1 MPMQIKDLFVRDL
14 FRAINGVV
22 KADQQD
28 EAIVWQE
35 LDEYVVTRELDK
47 HFRRFFDVYLS
58 AMDNPHDPVIASRM
72 GVWVS
77 GFFGSGK
84 SHFIKILSYLLK
96 NQRAFNQD
104 TSQHKD
110 AIEFFKEKI
119 TDSMLLSD
127 MKRSATGKTD
137 VILFNIDSKADNKD
151 GKDAI
156 LSVFVR
162 VFNEMQGFSGDAP
175 HIAWIER
182 YLKEKDLLGKFC
194 DSFKRISGD
203 DWAGA
208 RDAYLLMRDEI
219 IQAISETLGK
229 TGESAVKWFD
239 EAESKFKMNIEGFA
253 GLIKEYLDSRGPDH
267 RIVFLVDEAG
277 QFIGTDT
284 HLMLNLQTITEDL
297 GRICNGRA
305 WVIVTA
311 QEDIDAILKDVR
323 GSKAN
328 DFSKIQGRFFTRLS
342 LSSANTD
349 EVIQTRLLE
358 KKDDARSELKGIY
371 EQKGDILKNQL
382 SFSNNGATLKTFRD
396 ADDFVAN
403 YPFAPYHFQLLQKV
417 FESIR
422 KAGATGK
429 HLAMGERSML
439 DAFQSA
445 AISISMQNTG
455 GLIPFYEFY
464 PAIESFL
471 DTVIRRTI
479 EQARL
484 NTSLE
489 PFDVKL
495 LCILFLIR
503 YVEIMKS
510 NVSNL
515 VTLCISEVD
524 TDRLAL
530 KGAVEEALQ
539 RLEKETLISRN
550 GDRYFY
556 LTDEEQVVSR
566 EIRNTDT
573 SGSEELKILSD
584 LVYQDVLKDD
594 SKCRYQLNKKDYG
607 FNRICDGQPNGRVD
621 DELSVEMVTPFNDS
635 YPDFVPQKCILQ
647 SSGRSLIKLP
657 ENKDFGREFQLYV
670 RTNKYIRLKST
681 AAAPETLK
689 TILNNRAE
697 ENRERK
703 NRLIASLESMILEG
717 DYFVDGQ
724 SFQQKATTPRVALS
738 NTVTNLIQNLY
749 TKLGYIDT
757 PNEEPQKE
765 IRALLT
771 AYDIGQYT
779 LKFDVTESNSQ
790 ALKEMK
796 EFVDLSMVK
805 NQTIFLNELV
815 DRFSKRP
822 YGWHEFEVVLLVT
835 RLFLAGEV
843 LLMLDGAAVLPKDA
857 IEALIKSV
865 RWKQVKIIKKKA
877 VDTRDLEISRK
888 LGQALFGQIG
898 PETQDSL
905 NAFLRDRLTDWAN
918 MLSGYQ
924 SLADT
929 NNYPGKREIE
939 DGCILVGKLLA
950 IADSFEFLQ
959 AFNTKKG
966 ELSDL
971 SNDVHDLKDFYTNQ
985 RATWD
990 KLREAM
996 TAFSPNRQELEKD
1009 PSAKEALT
1017 RMGQILSA
1025 QSPYKMIKEIEGLI
1039 VTVKTV
1045 NAAMLVKRKE
1055 DHTLSIDNKIEM
1067 VMDAL
1072 QQYKAEPDLRNK
1084 ALKPLQDIKKHI
1096 QDEESIPG
1104 IFYQGSMAEDEL
1116 EKSLDTIETTMK
1128 QKEDKKTPPKPVRY
1142 IQPAKVTVK
1151 NYLETEED
1159 VKEFIEALRKEL
1171 EAALQEH
1178 VRIRIQ

>member
-1 MPMQIKDLFVRDL
+1 MQIKDLFVRDL
-14 FRAINGVV
+14 FRPINGVV
-22 KADQQD
+22 KADQHD

-58 AMDNPHDPVIASRM
+58 AMDSPQDPVIASRM

-96 NQRAFNQD
+96 NQRAFNKT
-104 TSQHKD
+104 TSQYKNTM
-110 AIEFFKEKI
+110 EFFKDKI

-127 MKRSATGKTD
+127 MKRVATGKTD

-175 HIAWIER
+175 HIAWVER
-182 YLKEKDLLGKFC
+182 YLKEKDLLDTFC
-194 DSFKRISGD
+194 DSFKRISGS
-203 DWAGA
+203 DWTHE

-219 IQAISETLGK
+219 IKAISETLGK
-229 TGESAVKWFD
+229 TEESAAKWFD
-239 EAESKFKMNIEGFA
+239 EAEEKFKMNIEGFA
-253 GLIKEYLDSRGPDH
+253 GLVKEYLDSRGPDH

-305 WVIVTA
+305 WIIVTA
-311 QEDIDAILKDVR
+311 QEDIDTILKGEVR

-349 EVIQTRLLE
+349 EVIQARLLD
-358 KKDDARSELKGIY
+358 KKADARSELKVIY

-396 ADDFVAN
+396 ADDFAVN

-445 AISISMQNTG
+445 AMSISGQNTG
-455 GLIPFYEFY
+455 GLVPFYEFY

-471 DTVIRRTI
+471 DTVVRRTI
-479 EQARL
+479 DQAKE
-484 NTSLE
+484 NAGLE

-503 YVEIMKS
+503 YVQIIKS
-510 NVSNL
+510 NVTNL

-524 TDRLAL
+524 ADRLAL
-530 KGAVEEALQ
+530 KKAVEEGLQ

-550 GDRYFY
+550 GDLYFY
-556 LTDEEQVVSR
+556 LTDEEQLVSR

-573 SGSEELKILSD
+573 SGSEELKVLSE
-584 LVYQDVLKDD
+584 LIFQDVLKDD

-621 DELSVEMVTPFNDS
+621 DELSVEIVTPFNDN
-635 YPDFVPQKCILQ
+635 YPDFVPQKCILYSAGQ
-647 SSGRSLIKLP
+647 ILIKLP
-657 ENKDFGREFQLYV
+657 ENNDFAREFQTYV

-689 TILNNRAE
+689 TILNNRAD

-703 NRLIASLESMILEG
+703 IRLIVSLENMILEG

-724 SFQQKATTPRVALS
+724 SFQQKATTPRVALN
-738 NTVTNLIQNLY
+738 NTVTYLIQNLY
-749 TKLGYIDT
+749 TKLGYINA

-765 IRALLT
+765 IRALLSS
-771 AYDIGQYT
+771 YDIGQYV

-805 NQTIFLNELV
+805 NQTIYLNELV

-822 YGWHEFEVVLLVT
+822 YGWHEFEIVLLVT
-835 RLFLAGEV
+835 RLFLAGEI
-843 LLMLDGAAVLPKDA
+843 LLMLDGAAVLPRDA
-857 IEALIKSV
+857 IEALTKSV
-865 RWKQVKIIKKKA
+865 RWKQAKIIKKKA
-877 VDTRDLEISRK
+877 VDTRDLETSRK
-888 LGQALFGQIG
+888 LGQELFGQIG
-898 PETQDSL
+898 PDTQDSL
-905 NAFLRDRLTDWAN
+905 NAFLRDRLNDWAK
-918 MLSGYQ
+918 MLSSYR

-929 NNYPGKREIE
+929 GYYPGKKEIE
-939 DGCILVGKLLA
+939 DGCTLVGKLLA
-950 IADSFEFLQ
+950 IADGYEFFQ
-959 AFNTKKG
+959 AFNAKKG

-971 SNDVHDLKDFYTNQ
+971 ANDAHDLKDFYTNQ
-985 RATWD
+985 RTTWD
-990 KLREAM
+990 KLREAL
-996 TAFSPNRQELEKD
+996 TIFGPNRQELEKD
-1009 PSAKEALT
+1009 PAAGDALA
-1017 RMGQILSA
+1017 RMGIIASA
-1025 QSPYKMIKEIEGLI
+1025 QSPYRMIKEIEGLI
-1039 VTVKTV
+1039 TTVQAV
-1045 NAAMLVKRKE
+1045 NEAVLVKRKE
-1055 DHTLSIDNKIEM
+1055 DYALAVDVKIARVKETLT
-1067 VMDAL
+1067 
-1072 QQYKAEPDLRNK
+1072 QYRAEPDLRNK

-1096 QDEESIPG
+1096 QDEKSIPG
-1104 IFYQGSMAEDEL
+1104 IFYQGTMAEGEL
-1116 EKSLDTIETTMK
+1116 ERALDLIETTTK
-1128 QKEDKKTPPKPVRY
+1128 QKDDKKAPSKPVKY
-1142 IQPAKVTVK
+1142 IQPSRVTVK

-1159 VKEFIEALRKEL
+1159 VKEFIEALKKEL
-1171 EAALQEH
+1171 EAALSENA
-1178 VRIRIQ
+1178 RIRIQ